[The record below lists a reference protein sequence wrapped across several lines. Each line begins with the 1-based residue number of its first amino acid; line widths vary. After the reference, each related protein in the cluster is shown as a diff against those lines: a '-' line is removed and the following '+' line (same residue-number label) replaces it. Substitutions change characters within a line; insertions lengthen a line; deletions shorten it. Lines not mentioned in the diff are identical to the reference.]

1 MSVEPKD
8 KNNLV
13 YIICYWLGI
22 GMLLPWNFVYNVDGY
37 WKYKFRNIA
46 NDTITS
52 DKQKFWA
59 SDLSIVSMAP
69 NFTFLLL
76 NALIGHKLR
85 YGFLLRTI
93 SLHIQSCANNHLK
106 AILETRIIQKTFQKS
121 FKSFS
126 IRVNQKFCKSY
137 FIVIQGSLK
146 SRVIQE

>member
-46 NDTITS
+46 NDTTTN

-85 YGFLLRTI
+85 YGILLRTI
-93 SLHIQSCANNHLK
+93 SLHILS
-106 AILETRIIQKTFQKS
+106 
-121 FKSFS
+121 
-126 IRVNQKFCKSY
+126 
-137 FIVIQGSLK
+137 
-146 SRVIQE
+146 